1 MRTMNISLPDSLKS
15 YIDEQIA
22 ERGFGTASEYM
33 RDLIRED
40 RERQRL
46 RKLLMDGAESGPAV
60 VADDDYFTALRAR
73 VQRKAG

>member
-15 YIDEQIA
+15 YIDEQVA

-46 RKLLMDGAESGPAV
+46 RNLLLDGAESGPAV
-60 VADDDYFTALRAR
+60 VAEDDYFDDLRAR
-73 VQRKAG
+73 VQRKAR

>member
-1 MRTMNISLPDSLKS
+1 MSTMNISLPDSLKA
-15 YIDEQIA
+15 YIDEQVA

-46 RKLLMDGAESGPAV
+46 RKLLLDGAESGPAA
-60 VADDDYFTALRAR
+60 VADDAYFAALRAR

>member
-15 YIDEQIA
+15 YIDEQVA

-46 RKLLMDGAESGPAV
+46 RNLLLDGAESGPAV
-60 VADDDYFTALRAR
+60 VADDDYFAALRAR